1 MGTRDSG
8 QGAGRVKW
16 TLTNVCSMAEHQSFH
31 VTVNTPLCVSSVSY
45 KESDSTSE
53 HNTYHRL
60 RTTWKVNYSFE
71 RQMSR

>member
-45 KESDSTSE
+45 KESEEASGVTHPE
-53 HNTYHRL
+53 WRL
-60 RTTWKVNYSFE
+60 LSLLGKGDVAVE
-71 RQMSR
+71 V